1 MAHFRGSVTGG
12 RTQASRLGHKTTG
25 LETTAASW
33 QGAAHVRLWH
43 DASSGTDMVEVVLT
57 QHHGAG
63 VSPDVVLYRGPVGE
77 FVPDPAA
84 CSCRHS
90 RTGLPAKVEAVRS

>member
-1 MAHFRGSVTGG
+1 MAHFRGTVSGG
-12 RTQASRLGHKTTG
+12 RTQASRLGHKSTG

-43 DASSGTDMVEVVLT
+43 DASSDTDMVEVALT

-77 FVPDPAA
+77 YTAA
-84 CSCRHS
+84 CRCRHS
-90 RTGLPAKVEAVRS
+90 RTGFPAKLEAVTS

>member
-1 MAHFRGSVTGG
+1 MAHFRGSVSGG
-12 RTQASRLGHKTTG
+12 RTQASRLGHKPTG

-43 DASSGTDMVEVVLT
+43 DASSNTDMVVVALT

-63 VSPDVVLYRGPVGE
+63 VSPDVVLYRGPVGA
-77 FVPDPAA
+77 FVPDTVCRCRQNRTVFPAM
-84 CSCRHS
+84 
-90 RTGLPAKVEAVRS
+90 LEAVTP